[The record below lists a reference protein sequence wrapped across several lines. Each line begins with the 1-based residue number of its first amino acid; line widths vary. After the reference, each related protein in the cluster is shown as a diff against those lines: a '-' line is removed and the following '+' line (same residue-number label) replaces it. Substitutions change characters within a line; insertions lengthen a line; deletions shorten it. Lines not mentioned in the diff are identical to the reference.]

1 MLNKLLSCNIFFHSY
16 YTDRHDTP
24 LNKIERHSRY
34 IPKKY
39 ELSLR
44 EPVWA
49 GYKFDPEQ
57 VSLQTALADARLRM
71 KIESNDQ
78 LVYKDVLDEH
88 NLPIR

>member
-1 MLNKLLSCNIFFHSY
+1 MKHFFFQSY

-24 LNKIERHSRY
+24 GNKIERHNRY

-49 GYKFDPEQ
+49 WYKYDPEQ
-57 VSLQTALADARLRM
+57 ASLQTALADARLRM
-71 KIESNDQ
+71 NIESNDH
-78 LVYKDVLDEH
+78 LVSKVVLDEH
-88 NLPIR
+88 NNSIR